1 MPFDA
6 SSIRAPFR
14 MQPGLRRMAADRPQ
28 LHANEP
34 DGAHL
39 QAKLAVLS
47 AHADEALCAVPQW
60 DARPALAALCT
71 QARTDLPQAWAPG
84 PSGGWQARRL
94 GWSVDDAGE
103 VCGDGPPAIGDCLRA
118 LPPAWRLPGLLS
130 LAVVEDLAVLD
141 GATAEV
147 PWLAVCLP
155 SHWVPRDKVGRHFAQ
170 VHAPVADNTLLVN
183 AAASLARLVSGPQR
197 WERDVWTLTPQPGLD
212 AHPAR
217 HPAPPWPAGAS
228 SDELAA
234 LASLRTEHQTFIP
247 LVEQAQAVFTIE
259 VEVRPLTALAAEP
272 DTCGALADALATMS
286 EAVLAYRSLTPARDR
301 LVDWLR
307 RHAAAR
313 PAP

>member
-6 SSIRAPFR
+6 MSIRAPFR
-14 MQPGLRRMAADRPQ
+14 MQPGLRRLAADQPQ
-28 LHANEP
+28 LHASEP

-47 AHADEALCAVPQW
+47 VHADEALCAMPHW
-60 DARPALAALCT
+60 DARPALAALCE
-71 QARTDLPQAWAPG
+71 QARADLPQAWARA

-103 VCGDGPPAIGDCLRA
+103 VRGDGPAAIGACLRG
-118 LPPAWRLPGLLS
+118 LPQAWRLPGLLS

-170 VHAPVADNTLLVN
+170 VHAPVADNALLLN
-183 AAASLARLVSGPQR
+183 AATSLARLVSGPQR
-197 WERDVWTLTPQPGLD
+197 WERDVWTLTPQPSLD

-217 HPAPPWPAGAS
+217 HPAPPWPADATA
-228 SDELAA
+228 DELAA
-234 LASLRTEHQTFIP
+234 LAWLRTEHQTFIP
-247 LVEQAQAVFTIE
+247 VVEAAQAAFTIE
-259 VEVRPLTALAAEP
+259 VAVRPLRALAAEP
-272 DTCGALADALATMS
+272 ATCGALAHALATMS
-286 EAVLAYRSLTPARDR
+286 EAVLAYRSLATARDR

-307 RHAAAR
+307 RHAAAG

>member
-6 SSIRAPFR
+6 TRIHAPFR
-14 MQPGLRRMAADRPQ
+14 MQPGLRRLRADQPQ
-28 LHANEP
+28 LHASEP

-47 AHADEALCAVPQW
+47 AHADEALCAVADW

-71 QARTDLPQAWAPG
+71 QAQSDLPQAWAPD
-84 PSGGWQARRL
+84 PSGGWWARRL
-94 GWSVDDAGE
+94 GWRVAEDGT
-103 VCGDGPPAIGDCLRA
+103 VLGDGPPAIGACLRG
-118 LPPAWRLPGLLS
+118 LPPGWRLAALLS

-141 GATAEV
+141 GATTEV

-183 AAASLARLVSGPQR
+183 ASASLARLVSGPQR
-197 WERDVWTLTPQPGLD
+197 WERDVWTLTPQPSLD

-217 HPAPPWPAGAS
+217 HPAPPWPADATP
-228 SDELAA
+228 DDLAA
-234 LASLRTEHQTFIP
+234 LAWLRTEHQTFIP
-247 LVEQAQAVFTIE
+247 LVERAQAVFTIE

-272 DTCGALADALATMS
+272 GTCSLLADALSTMS

-307 RHAAAR
+307 RRAAAM